1 MIWIMIIL
9 LSLTWPLKASK
20 VEIAG
25 NWYLVT
31 SAFGEDILDSAYRQ
45 SVVNQLKKGYYGVI
59 LTDYEPH
66 LHLERLKKLDLF
78 NDFTQ
83 AELELMG
90 EKVLISYIRNLT
102 SNGFDVG
109 LLGRAGLDYTI
120 RGVTFFTYFE
130 QAIYYS
136 ESLFYKLPLLYLPH
150 QDWQLTF
157 DKEKEQLLELSA
169 SEATPFY
176 QLSLL
181 CLRSLS
187 PDKSL
192 EAIEDFRSSLKKAG
206 LEGSRLDY
214 GWSRLLEIAL
224 QVERQKRQNRHTE
237 I

>member
-9 LSLTWPLKASK
+9 LSLTWPLKAAK

-66 LHLERLKKLDLF
+66 LHLERLKKLDPF
-78 NDFTQ
+78 NECTQ
-83 AELELMG
+83 AELECMG
-90 EKVLISYIRNLT
+90 EKILIAYIRNLT

-109 LLGRAGLDYTI
+109 LFGRVGLDYTV
-120 RGVTFFTYFE
+120 RGLAFFAYFE
-130 QAIYYS
+130 QVIYYS

-150 QDWQLTF
+150 QDWQLTL

-169 SEATPFY
+169 SEVTPFY

-187 PDKSL
+187 PDKSIDM
-192 EAIEDFRSSLKKAG
+192 IEDFRSSLQKAG
-206 LEGSRLDY
+206 LEGSRLDI
-214 GWSRLLEIAL
+214 GWGRLLEIAL
-224 QVERQKRQNRHTE
+224 QVERQKRQDRYTD